1 MSKIDAERTEK
12 NCIFSMNTSEM
23 MERVRHAVKN
33 RDTISEPD
41 AVLSMDLN
49 EKSPYRLY
57 KNGVKQYID
66 EES

>member
-1 MSKIDAERTEK
+1 MSMIDAEGTEK

-23 MERVRHAVKN
+23 LERVRRAVKN

-49 EKSPYRLY
+49 ENRPYRLY
-57 KNGVKQYID
+57 RNGMKQYID
-66 EES
+66 KEP

>member
-1 MSKIDAERTEK
+1 MSKTDAESTEK

-23 MERVRHAVKN
+23 MERARHAVKN
-33 RDTISEPD
+33 RDTIFKSD

-49 EKSPYRLY
+49 EKKPYRLY
-57 KNGVKQYID
+57 KSGVKQYID